1 MASADVHEDKSEQAR
16 NHMPPLH
23 ELEAA
28 EFRSCRVW
36 PDAGSKDQRSEQT
49 ISPSGKKLDV
59 LIAAEMTLPPRKGV
73 AEKPI
78 RLLFVIE
85 NKIKAAEEP
94 DQTLSYA
101 AWATDPARDK
111 DLQLFRAA
119 SEGKLHRALL
129 FLYWPT
135 NPDKPERGRAKSDDF
150 RNLIYQDLVD
160 EVLGP
165 CEKHPN
171 LTDQGGVLV
180 REYLHNLAHQDE
192 DQTARIAV

>member
-1 MASADVHEDKSEQAR
+1 MAEIAKSKQQDETQNADADAIRKVRSLLCDPNFLALESDLRSSGFFSILGTTHKERWHSAFLAWLLNREGSHGLREFPLRRLLAVMASADVHEDKSEQAR

-49 ISPSGKKLDV
+49 ISPSGNKLDV

-111 DLQLFRAA
+111 DLQ
-119 SEGKLHRALL
+119 
-129 FLYWPT
+129 
-135 NPDKPERGRAKSDDF
+135 
-150 RNLIYQDLVD
+150 
-160 EVLGP
+160 
-165 CEKHPN
+165 
-171 LTDQGGVLV
+171 
-180 REYLHNLAHQDE
+180 
-192 DQTARIAV
+192 